1 MDFVPILV
9 LIGAVKKT
17 VDFIKDTLP
26 ANLQNRLVQAIAV
39 AVGIGYSFLFAVSDL
54 GGAIAVGN
62 TTLGNLDP
70 ASVVIFGI
78 AIATGAGVVNDAI
91 ERQNP
96 DKDPDTPAR

>member
-9 LIGAVKKT
+9 LIAVVKKT
-17 VDFIKDTLP
+17 VDFIKDSLP

-39 AVGIGYSFLFAVSDL
+39 VVGIGYSFLFSVSAI
-54 GGAIAVGN
+54 GGAITVGN

-78 AIATGAGVVNDAI
+78 ALATGAGLANDAI
-91 ERQNP
+91 ERANP